1 MTVGKPIFT
10 DTLQVAVI
18 VRDLDAAVRRYTHEY
33 GVGPWAILEFNR
45 DTVSDMVIDDA
56 PATYAMRL
64 AVANI
69 GRLQI
74 ELIEPLDDKS
84 IYAKHLIEHG
94 EGLHHVALAVD
105 DYARAEQAL
114 RAKGHRI
121 IMGGNHNGVTYSYF
135 STEEDLGFPVE
146 LYSAPP
152 RGTPDAVYPPDADLA
167 AQTGRGTD

>member
-1 MTVGKPIFT
+1 MTIGEPIFT
-10 DTLQVAVI
+10 DALQVAVI
-18 VRDLDAAVRRYTHEY
+18 VRDLDVADRRYTHEY
-33 GVGPWAILEFNR
+33 GIGPWGIIEFNP

-64 AVANI
+64 AVADI

-84 IYAKHLIEHG
+84 IYAKHLAEHG

-105 DYARAEQAL
+105 DYGRAEQAL

-121 IMGGNHNGVTYSYF
+121 TMGGNHNGVTYSYF
-135 STEEDLGFPVE
+135 STEHDLGFPVE

-152 RGTPDAVYPPDADLA
+152 RGAPDAVYPPDADLA
-167 AQTGRGTD
+167 AG

>member
-1 MTVGKPIFT
+1 MTIAAPIFT
-10 DTLQVAVI
+10 DALQVAVI

-33 GVGPWAILEFNR
+33 GVGPWAILEFNP

-56 PATYAMRL
+56 PASYAMRL

-74 ELIEPLDDKS
+74 ELIEPLDDTS
-84 IYAKHLIEHG
+84 IYAKHLAEHG
-94 EGLHHVALAVD
+94 QGLHHVALAVD
-105 DYARAEQAL
+105 DYSRAEQAL

-135 STEEDLGFPVE
+135 STDDDLGFPVE

-152 RGTPDAVYPPDADLA
+152 RGKPDAVYPPEAEL
-167 AQTGRGTD
+167 GGT